1 MLLSLSVQNYALI
14 EHLEIDFSAN
24 FSTITGETGAGKS
37 ILLGALGLIMGN
49 RADLSALKDKE
60 KKCIVEAA
68 FKIEAYNLQQLF
80 ADNDLDYE
88 ATTIIRREILPS
100 GKSRAFVNDTPTNLA
115 ELQLLTA
122 YLIDIHSQHDTKE
135 LEQQEYQLSILDA
148 MGNNAE
154 VLKEYTAQ
162 LSTYK
167 SLVKQLEILKEEQRQ
182 SSKEEEYNIF
192 LLQELEAANL
202 KSDEQEI
209 LEEELETLNN
219 VEVIHENLAKTIAL
233 SQEEQI
239 GFLNTLKES
248 KNALQKIASFSSKY
262 EELVARIQSVIIEL
276 EDVSDLC
283 AEYVEKVI
291 FDPER
296 MNWLTS
302 RLQLIYDLQKKHYV
316 QTVSELLA
324 IQASLNIKVGRVTG
338 LGDEIQALYEK
349 IESQEK
355 QVTNLATILSNN
367 RAKAIPDFSSKAEVI
382 LKELGIPNAAFQINL
397 IPSISFLTSGKDE
410 LQLLFSANKG
420 SNFGTLKKVA
430 SGGEMSRIMLA
441 IKSIL
446 ADFTQ
451 LPTIVF
457 DEIDTGV
464 SGEIA
469 LKMAEIMKQMS
480 QKRQVFAITH
490 LPQIAAKGNQHYKV
504 SKFIQGETTLSK
516 IEKLASEARIHE
528 LAEMLAGKNYTESAI
543 THAKT
548 LLN

>member
-60 KKCIVEAA
+60 KKCIVEAT

-167 SLVKQLEILKEEQRQ
+167 SLVKQLEVLKEEQRQ

-202 KSDEQEI
+202 KNDEQEI

-296 MNWLTS
+296 MNCLTS

-316 QTVSELLA
+316 QTISELLE
-324 IQASLNIKVGRVTG
+324 IQASLTIKVGRVTG
-338 LGDEIQALYEK
+338 LGDEIQALSEK

-355 QVTNLATILSNN
+355 QVTNLATVLSNN

>member
-60 KKCIVEAA
+60 KKCIVEAT

-167 SLVKQLEILKEEQRQ
+167 SLVKQLEVLKEEQRQ

-316 QTVSELLA
+316 QTISELLE
-324 IQASLNIKVGRVTG
+324 IQASLTIKVGRVTG
-338 LGDEIQALYEK
+338 LADEIQALSEK
-349 IESQEK
+349 IETQEK
-355 QVTNLATILSNN
+355 QVINLATVLSNN

>member
-60 KKCIVEAA
+60 KKCIVEAT

-233 SQEEQI
+233 SREEQI

-262 EELVARIQSVIIEL
+262 EELAARMQSVIIEL

-316 QTVSELLA
+316 QTISELLE
-324 IQASLNIKVGRVTG
+324 IQASLTIKVGRVTG
-338 LGDEIQALYEK
+338 LADEIQALSEK

-355 QVTNLATILSNN
+355 QVTNLATVLSNN
-367 RAKAIPDFSSKAEVI
+367 RSKAIPDFGSKAEVI

>member
-60 KKCIVEAA
+60 KKCIVEAT

-148 MGNNAE
+148 MGNNVE

-202 KSDEQEI
+202 KNDEQEI

-316 QTVSELLA
+316 QTVSELLE
-324 IQASLNIKVGRVTG
+324 IQASLTIKVGRVTG
-338 LGDEIQALYEK
+338 LGDEIQALSEK

-355 QVTNLATILSNN
+355 QVINLATILSNN

>member
-60 KKCIVEAA
+60 KKCIVEAT

-162 LSTYK
+162 FSTYK
-167 SLVKQLEILKEEQRQ
+167 SFVKQLEVLKEEQRQ

-262 EELVARIQSVIIEL
+262 EELAARIQSVIIEL

-316 QTVSELLA
+316 QTISELLE
-324 IQASLNIKVGRVTG
+324 IQASLTIKVGRVTG
-338 LGDEIQALYEK
+338 LADEIQALSEK
-349 IESQEK
+349 IETQEK
-355 QVTNLATILSNN
+355 QVINLATILSNN

>member
-60 KKCIVEAA
+60 KKCIVEAT

-167 SLVKQLEILKEEQRQ
+167 SFVKQLEVLKEEQRQ

-202 KSDEQEI
+202 KNDEQEI

-262 EELVARIQSVIIEL
+262 EELAARMQSVIIEL

-316 QTVSELLA
+316 QTISELLE
-324 IQASLNIKVGRVTG
+324 IQASLTIKVGRVTG
-338 LGDEIQALYEK
+338 LADEIQALSEK

-355 QVTNLATILSNN
+355 QVTNLATVLSNN

-446 ADFTQ
+446 ADFTK

-516 IEKLASEARIHE
+516 IEKLTSEARIHE

>member
-60 KKCIVEAA
+60 KKCIVEAT

-80 ADNDLDYE
+80 TDNDLDYE

-262 EELVARIQSVIIEL
+262 EELAARMQSVIIEL

-324 IQASLNIKVGRVTG
+324 IQASLTIKVGRVTG
-338 LGDEIQALYEK
+338 LADEIQALSEK

-516 IEKLASEARIHE
+516 IEKLSSEARIHE

>member
-60 KKCIVEAA
+60 KKCIVEAT

-80 ADNDLDYE
+80 TDNDLDYE
-88 ATTIIRREILPS
+88 TTTIIRREILPS

-154 VLKEYTAQ
+154 VLKDYTAQ

-167 SLVKQLEILKEEQRQ
+167 SLVKQLETLKEEQRQ

-202 KSDEQEI
+202 KSDEQEV
-209 LEEELETLNN
+209 LEEELEALNN

-283 AEYVEKVI
+283 TEYVEKVI

-302 RLQLIYDLQKKHYV
+302 RLQFIYDLQKKHYV
-316 QTVSELLA
+316 QTVSELLE
-324 IQASLNIKVGRVTG
+324 IQASLTIKVGRVTG
-338 LGDEIQALYEK
+338 LGDEIQALSEK

-355 QVTNLATILSNN
+355 QVINLATILSNN

-397 IPSISFLTSGKDE
+397 IPSISFLISGKDE
-410 LQLLFSANKG
+410 LELLFSANKG

>member
-60 KKCIVEAA
+60 KKCIVEAT
-68 FKIEAYNLQQLF
+68 FKIEAYSLQQLF

-167 SLVKQLEILKEEQRQ
+167 SFVKQLEVLKEEQRQ

-283 AEYVEKVI
+283 AEYLEKVI

-316 QTVSELLA
+316 QTISELLE
-324 IQASLNIKVGRVTG
+324 IQASLTIKVGRVTG
-338 LGDEIQALYEK
+338 LADEIQALSEK

-355 QVTNLATILSNN
+355 QVINLATILSNN

>member
-60 KKCIVEAA
+60 KKCIVEAT

-192 LLQELEAANL
+192 LLQEL
-202 KSDEQEI
+202 
-209 LEEELETLNN
+209 
-219 VEVIHENLAKTIAL
+219 
-233 SQEEQI
+233 
-239 GFLNTLKES
+239 
-248 KNALQKIASFSSKY
+248 
-262 EELVARIQSVIIEL
+262 
-276 EDVSDLC
+276 
-283 AEYVEKVI
+283 
-291 FDPER
+291 
-296 MNWLTS
+296 
-302 RLQLIYDLQKKHYV
+302 
-316 QTVSELLA
+316 
-324 IQASLNIKVGRVTG
+324 
-338 LGDEIQALYEK
+338 
-349 IESQEK
+349 
-355 QVTNLATILSNN
+355 
-367 RAKAIPDFSSKAEVI
+367 
-382 LKELGIPNAAFQINL
+382 
-397 IPSISFLTSGKDE
+397 
-410 LQLLFSANKG
+410 
-420 SNFGTLKKVA
+420 
-430 SGGEMSRIMLA
+430 
-441 IKSIL
+441 
-446 ADFTQ
+446 
-451 LPTIVF
+451 
-457 DEIDTGV
+457 
-464 SGEIA
+464 
-469 LKMAEIMKQMS
+469 
-480 QKRQVFAITH
+480 
-490 LPQIAAKGNQHYKV
+490 
-504 SKFIQGETTLSK
+504 
-516 IEKLASEARIHE
+516 
-528 LAEMLAGKNYTESAI
+528 
-543 THAKT
+543 
-548 LLN
+548 

>member
-60 KKCIVEAA
+60 KKCIVEAT

-167 SLVKQLEILKEEQRQ
+167 SLVKQLEVLKEEQRQ

-202 KSDEQEI
+202 KNDEQEI

-283 AEYVEKVI
+283 AEYLEKVI

-316 QTVSELLA
+316 QTISELLE
-324 IQASLNIKVGRVTG
+324 IQASLTIKVGRVTG
-338 LGDEIQALYEK
+338 LGDEIQALSEK

-355 QVTNLATILSNN
+355 QVTNLATVLSNN